1 MKTMLNKLNL
11 SNRQLEYPEEIL
23 QMSDDQINID
33 YKLVENKIKKA
44 VNSSK
49 TWLEQNIII

>member
-33 YKLVENKIKKA
+33 YKLVENNIKKA